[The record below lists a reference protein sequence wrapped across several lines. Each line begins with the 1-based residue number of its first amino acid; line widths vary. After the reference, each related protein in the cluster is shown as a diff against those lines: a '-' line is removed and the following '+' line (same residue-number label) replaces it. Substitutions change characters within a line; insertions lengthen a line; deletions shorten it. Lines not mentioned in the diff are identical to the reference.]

1 MEKRGYES
9 PGPLRR
15 ADEMS
20 NLQNETAASDQE
32 TSSETKGTTSIS
44 IFGLG
49 YVGAVTA
56 ACLAERGF
64 RIVGVDVNETKVEM
78 INQGVT
84 PIVEE
89 KIGDIIKQ
97 TVQDKKLTATSD
109 VAGAVLDT
117 DASLVCVGTPSR
129 SNGDLELTYVKR
141 VAEQIGDALA
151 KKDDY
156 HTVILRSTVL
166 PGTTE
171 DVVLPILEK
180 HSGKKVGQGFGLCFN
195 PEFLREG
202 SSVKDFH
209 APPFTLVG
217 VNHERD
223 AAVVRE
229 LYGWLDAEFIVEDI
243 RTAEMVKYINNSYH
257 AVKVAFANEVGRL
270 SAALGI
276 DSHAVMNIFCKDT
289 KQNLSAYYLKPG
301 FAFGGSCLPKD
312 LRAILYKA
320 KSVDVPMELFQSTLD
335 SNRTQVEAGIKLV
348 ERIGSKK
355 VGLLGLSFKAGTDD
369 LRESPMV
376 TLVETLRGRGYDVKI
391 FDENVALS
399 RLVGSNKAYIDQA
412 LPHVSELL
420 CDSMEQVIEGSDTIV
435 IGNPD
440 TRFAEVASNPPEG
453 KQVVDLVRIVPEW
466 KSSSDQYHGIGW

>member
-1 MEKRGYES
+1 
-9 PGPLRR
+9 
-15 ADEMS
+15 MS
-20 NLQNETAASDQE
+20 NTANN
-32 TSSETKGTTSIS
+32 GIS

-64 RIVGVDVNETKVEM
+64 RVLGVDVNPAKVEM
-78 INQGVT
+78 INAGVT

-89 KIGDIIKQ
+89 KIGDIIKDV
-97 TVQDKKLTATSD
+97 VQDNRLTATVD
-109 VAGAVLDT
+109 VQQAIAET
-117 DASLVCVGTPSR
+117 NSSLICVGTPSR
-129 SNGDLELTYVKR
+129 ANGDLELTYVKR
-141 VAEQIGDALA
+141 VAEQIGAALA
-151 KKDDY
+151 SKDEY

-171 DVVLPILEK
+171 DVVQPILEEF
-180 HSGKKVGQGFGLCFN
+180 SGKQVGKDFGLCFN

-217 VNHERD
+217 TQHEQD
-223 AAVVRE
+223 ADVVRE
-229 LYGWLDAEFIVEDI
+229 LYGWLDAEFLVEDI

-270 SAALGI
+270 CEALKI

-301 FAFGGSCLPKD
+301 YAFGGSCLPKD

-320 KSVDVPMELFQSTLD
+320 KSADVDMELFQSTLT
-335 SNRTQVEAGIKLV
+335 SNRTQIEAGIKAI
-348 ERIGSKK
+348 ERLKNRK

-376 TLVETLRGRGYDVKI
+376 TLVETLLGRGYEIRI
-391 FDENVALS
+391 FDENVSLS
-399 RLVGSNKAYIDQA
+399 RLVGSNKAYIEQE
-412 LPHVSELL
+412 LPHISEMLHE
-420 CDSMEQVIEGSDTIV
+420 SMEDVIAASDTIV

-440 TRFAEVASNPPEG
+440 PRFADVARQVPPG

-466 KSSSDQYHGIGW
+466 LSGLDNYHGIGW

>member
-1 MEKRGYES
+1 M
-9 PGPLRR
+9 
-15 ADEMS
+15 
-20 NLQNETAASDQE
+20 
-32 TSSETKGTTSIS
+32 
-44 IFGLG
+44 
-49 YVGAVTA
+49 TA

-64 RIVGVDVNETKVEM
+64 RVHGVDVNQGKVDM
-78 INQGVT
+78 INAGQT

-89 KIGDIIKQ
+89 KIGDIIRD
-97 TVQDKKLTATSD
+97 VVASGKLTATTD
-109 VAGAVLDT
+109 VEAAIAET
-117 DASLVCVGTPSR
+117 NTSLICVGTPSR

-141 VAEQIGDALA
+141 VAEQIGSALA
-151 KKDDY
+151 EKDSY
-156 HTVILRSTVL
+156 HTIILRSTVL

-171 DVVLPILEK
+171 EIVLPILEK
-180 HSGKKVGQGFGLCFN
+180 HSGKKSGEGFGLCFN

-217 VNHERD
+217 VNNETD
-223 AAVVRE
+223 AEVVRT
-229 LYGWLDAEFIVEDI
+229 LYGWLDAEFLVDDI

-270 SAALGI
+270 CEALKI

-320 KSVDVPMELFQSTLD
+320 KSADVEMELFRSTLT
-335 SNRTQVEAGIKLV
+335 SNRTQIEQGIRAVEKLGH
-348 ERIGSKK
+348 RK

-376 TLVETLRGRGYDVKI
+376 TLVETLLGRGYEI
-391 FDENVALS
+391 SIYDENVSLS
-399 RLVGSNKAYIDQA
+399 RLVGSNKAYIEQE
-412 LPHVSELL
+412 LPHISEMLV
-420 CDSMEQVIEGSDTIV
+420 DSIQDVIESSETIV

-440 TRFAEVASNPPEG
+440 PRFADVVREIPPE
-453 KQVVDLVRIVPEW
+453 KQIVDLVRIVPDW
-466 KSSSDQYHGIGW
+466 ITSDHYHGIGW

>member
-1 MEKRGYES
+1 M
-9 PGPLRR
+9 
-15 ADEMS
+15 
-20 NLQNETAASDQE
+20 NEE
-32 TSSETKGTTSIS
+32 LSIS

-64 RIVGVDVNETKVEM
+64 KVVGVDVNPDKVGM
-78 INQGVT
+78 INAGQT

-89 KIGDIIKQ
+89 KIGDLVKEVVAAKRLQ
-97 TVQDKKLTATSD
+97 ATTSVED
-109 VAGAVLDT
+109 AVANT
-117 DASLVCVGTPSR
+117 QASLVCVGTPSR

-151 KKDDY
+151 KKDSY
-156 HTVILRSTVL
+156 HTVIVRSTVL
-166 PGTTE
+166 PGTTQ
-171 DVVLPILEK
+171 DIVLPILEK
-180 HSGKKVGQGFGLCFN
+180 HSGKKVGEGFGLCFN

-217 VNHERD
+217 VQNQKD
-223 AAVVRE
+223 ADVVRK
-229 LYGWLDAEFIVEDI
+229 LYGWLDAEFLVEDI

-270 SAALGI
+270 CEALQI
-276 DSHAVMNIFCKDT
+276 DSHAVMNVFCKDT

-320 KSVDVPMELFQSTLD
+320 KSLDVDMELFQSTLT
-335 SNRTQVEAGIKLV
+335 SNRTQVEAGVKLI
-348 ERIGSKK
+348 ERLGSKK

-376 TLVETLRGRGYDVKI
+376 TLVETLSGRGYDIKV
-391 FDENVALS
+391 FDENVSLS
-399 RLVGSNKAYIDQA
+399 RLMGSNKAFIEQE
-412 LPHVSELL
+412 LPHISELL
-420 CDSMEQVIEGSDTIV
+420 IESMDDVIAHSDTIV

-440 TRFAEVASNPPEG
+440 PRFAAVTDSISND
-453 KQVVDLVRIVPEW
+453 KHIVDLVRIVPEW
-466 KSSSDQYHGIGW
+466 KSTAANYHGIGW

>member
-1 MEKRGYES
+1 
-9 PGPLRR
+9 
-15 ADEMS
+15 MS
-20 NLQNETAASDQE
+20 NTAQN
-32 TSSETKGTTSIS
+32 GIS

-64 RIVGVDVNETKVEM
+64 RVLGVDVNPAKVEM
-78 INQGVT
+78 INAGVT

-89 KIGDIIKQ
+89 RIGDIIRD
-97 TVQDKKLTATSD
+97 VVDDHRLTATVD
-109 VAGAVLDT
+109 VQQAIAET
-117 DASLVCVGTPSR
+117 NTSLICVGTPSR
-129 SNGDLELTYVKR
+129 PNGDLELNYVKR
-141 VAEQIGDALA
+141 VAEQIGVALA
-151 KKDDY
+151 SKDQY

-171 DVVLPILEK
+171 DVVQPILEQT
-180 HSGKKVGQGFGLCFN
+180 SGKQVGSDFGLCFN

-217 VNHERD
+217 TQHEQD
-223 AAVVRE
+223 AEVVRE
-229 LYGWLDAEFIVEDI
+229 LYGWLDAEFLIEDI
-243 RTAEMVKYINNSYH
+243 RTAEMVKYVNNSYH

-270 SAALGI
+270 CEALKI

-301 FAFGGSCLPKD
+301 YAFGGSCLPKD

-320 KSVDVPMELFQSTLD
+320 KSADVDMELFQSTLS
-335 SNRTQVEAGIKLV
+335 SNRTQIETGIRAV
-348 ERIGSKK
+348 ERLKNRK

-376 TLVETLRGRGYDVKI
+376 TLVETLLGRGYEIRI
-391 FDENVALS
+391 FDENVSLS
-399 RLVGSNKAYIDQA
+399 RLVGSNKAYIEQE
-412 LPHVSELL
+412 LPHISEMLHE
-420 CDSMEQVIEGSDTIV
+420 SMEEVIAASDTIV

-440 TRFAEVASNPPEG
+440 PRFAEVARHIPSG
-453 KQVVDLVRIVPEW
+453 KQIVDLVRIVPEW
-466 KSSSDQYHGIGW
+466 LSCLDNYHGIGW